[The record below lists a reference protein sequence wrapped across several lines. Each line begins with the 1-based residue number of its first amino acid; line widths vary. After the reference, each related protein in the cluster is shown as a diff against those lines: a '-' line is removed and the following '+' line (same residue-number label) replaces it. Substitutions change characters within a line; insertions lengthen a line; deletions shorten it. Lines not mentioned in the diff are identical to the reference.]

1 MSRERWA
8 TLSAPFTY
16 LDVGLK
22 VEDVGL
28 FGFLVVGGVNVNMG
42 KAWKAGGSTCVCFHR
57 STSGLEAVYSS
68 QVFAES

>member
-28 FGFLVVGGVNVNMG
+28 FGFLVVGG
-42 KAWKAGGSTCVCFHR
+42 GG
-57 STSGLEAVYSS
+57 
-68 QVFAES
+68 